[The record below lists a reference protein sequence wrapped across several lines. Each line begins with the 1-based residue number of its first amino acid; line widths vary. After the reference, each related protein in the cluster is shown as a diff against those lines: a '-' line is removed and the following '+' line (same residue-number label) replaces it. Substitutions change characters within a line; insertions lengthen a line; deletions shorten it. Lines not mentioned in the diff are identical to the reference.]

1 MKSPT
6 PLGPLMIDIEG
17 VELSQVD
24 RDVLRHPLVGGV
36 ILFSRNY
43 QSIEQV
49 SQLSKAIHALRG
61 EPLLI
66 AVDHEGGRV
75 QRFRDEF
82 TCIPCMQ
89 SLGQAYQEDKQRG
102 LEQAQQV
109 AWLMAMELRQVG
121 VDFSFAPVL
130 DLDHGCS
137 EVIGD
142 RAFSADQGTVA
153 QVAEAFQQGL
163 QMAGM
168 ASVGKHFPGHGAV
181 APDSHVA
188 IPVDER
194 PLEEIM
200 QHDVYPFKQLIQA
213 GMKGIMPAHV
223 IYRQVDALPAG
234 FSEYWLKDVL
244 RQQLAFQGAIFS
256 DDLTMHGASV
266 IGDYQ
271 QRAKQA
277 LMAGGDMALVCNN
290 RTAVEQVIDGLS
302 GMDIG
307 LDSVKRLI
315 DMRPTERLVKGMLQQ
330 TEQWKRCRK
339 TIDDLSR

>member
-89 SLGQAYQEDKQRG
+89 SLGQAYQEDTQRG

-142 RAFSADQGTVA
+142 RAFSADQGIVA

-302 GMDIG
+302 GMDIS

>member
-302 GMDIG
+302 GMDIS